1 MGSVAGSVGGSV
13 AGAGAGIGAGIRSQG
28 SKISASEKLRAEAV
42 YAAVGAKIET
52 LDRRTEQ
59 MKKDVLDAE
68 RYVEVTSVDS

>member
-1 MGSVAGSVGGSV
+1 MGSVAGSVAGSEKGSGPGTGV
-13 AGAGAGIGAGIRSQG
+13 GAGAGIGAGIRSQG

-68 RYVEVTSVDS
+68 R

>member
-1 MGSVAGSVGGSV
+1 MGSVAGSEKGSV
-13 AGAGAGIGAGIRSQG
+13 AGVGAGAGIGAGIRSQG

-68 RYVEVTSVDS
+68 R